1 MSTASASA
9 VPEIDVHTLVSWLR
23 AGTAIVVDVREDE
36 EWEEWRLP
44 EAILLPMSEFEPDQL
59 PEQGAKRLVIQ
70 CRSGVRSAAV
80 TRRLIERAGFTEVYN
95 LAGGIIAW
103 KDAGFPIL
111 SGTDGSRE
119 QAA

>member
-1 MSTASASA
+1 MTTAAAPA
-9 VPEIDVHTLVSWLR
+9 VPEIDVHTLVSWLD
-23 AGTAIVVDVREDE
+23 AGTAVVIDVREDE

-44 EAILLPMSEFEPDQL
+44 AAILLPMSEFEPEQV
-59 PEQGAKRLVIQ
+59 PERAGKALVIQ

-103 KDAGFPIL
+103 KEAGLPIL
-111 SGTDGSRE
+111 TGSA
-119 QAA
+119 QDVAA